1 MFLIVA
7 FHRSLSSTAAQWLHC
22 SGLNMGTDLMPPA
35 ISNPDGHFED
45 MPLVNLHDRI
55 LALNKTDWRYHDES
69 NFDPLIRTDL
79 LSRYMKHRQD
89 TSIGLWG
96 VKDPRIC
103 LFLPAWQQLINKQGR
118 YLVILRHWSGS
129 VQSLWHRHSRNLALG
144 EGNNRLDL
152 SFWQS
157 PEQAARMWL
166 ASHRRIL
173 SLLEASPSQCLVVSH
188 RSLLEGLPLINEVN
202 SFFDLEL
209 DTTTPSPIRHSLS
222 QDSVNIS
229 LQHMLP
235 DSLLIELEAVW
246 NNLIQHIR
254 HRTKDETPNWID
266 ETDSKSSKTTH
277 NLLRIEKSKQ
287 VENSKSPEP
296 LSGDFL
302 EQLTALAG
310 DPKLPLNADEVKR
323 EIKKEARFS
332 GIAWEKLA
340 RAQLSRGDAKGA
352 KNSLIQMMISGRCP
366 PFTYMLLGDCY
377 KAELDY
383 VGAEHCYQHA
393 INLNS
398 NNPIFYIRLSALWLI
413 QGRYKKATEL
423 LQQTRP
429 NHPKHSGI
437 AIALSNCLDQQ
448 GYTDEAIELLQS
460 ITEPSEALK
469 NRLIALTMKV
479 NYPLGKSLFKAKVDS
494 KIKQPELNNSIENS
508 LASLK
513 TRTAREDLAQRIAA
527 HWESI

>member
-1 MFLIVA
+1 
-7 FHRSLSSTAAQWLHC
+7 
-22 SGLNMGTDLMPPA
+22 MGTDLMPPA

-55 LALNKTDWRYHDES
+55 LALNETDWRYHDES
-69 NFDPLIRTDL
+69 NFDPLMRTDL

-89 TSIGLWG
+89 TSDGLWG

-103 LFLPAWQQLINKQGR
+103 LFLPAWQQLLNKQGR

-129 VQSLWHRHSRNLALG
+129 IQSLWHRHSRNLALG

-157 PEQAARMWL
+157 PEQAAHMWL

-173 SLLEASPSQCLVVSH
+173 SLLEESPNQCLVASH
-188 RSLLEGLPLINEVN
+188 RSLLEGLPLIKEVN
-202 SFFDLEL
+202 SFFNLEL
-209 DTTTPSPIRHSLS
+209 DTATPSPIRRGLS
-222 QDSVNIS
+222 HDSANVS

-235 DSLLIELEAVW
+235 DSLLIELETLW
-246 NNLIQHIR
+246 SNLIQHIK
-254 HRTKDETPNWID
+254 HKTEDESPNWID
-266 ETDSKSSKTTH
+266 ETDAKSSKTTH
-277 NLLRIEKSKQ
+277 TLLRRVKSKQ
-287 VENSKSPEP
+287 VENSIKPGP
-296 LSGDFL
+296 LSGDFQ
-302 EQLTALAG
+302 EQLTALAS
-310 DPKLPLNADEVKR
+310 DPKLPLNADEVQR
-323 EIKKEARFS
+323 EIQKEARFS
-332 GIAWEKLA
+332 GLAWEKLA

-366 PFTYMLLGDCY
+366 PFVYMLLGDCY

-383 VGAEHCYQHA
+383 AGAEHCYQHA

-398 NNPIFYIRLSALWLI
+398 NNPIFHMRLSALWLI
-413 QGRYKKATEL
+413 QGRYKKATNL
-423 LQQTRP
+423 LQQARS

-437 AIALSNCLDQQ
+437 VIALSNCLDQQ
-448 GYTDEAIELLQS
+448 GYTKEAIELLQS
-460 ITEPSEALK
+460 ITEQPEALT

-479 NYPLGKSLFKAKVDS
+479 NHPLGKSLLKAKVDL
-494 KIKQPELNNSIENS
+494 KIKQPDLNNSIENS
-508 LASLK
+508 LTNLK
-513 TRTAREDLAQRIAA
+513 NLAAREDLAQRIAA